1 MIRARV
7 DFWNSFSLA
16 HRTVTQRSILVVS
29 SCVWKIKALRSVRGT
44 GWAAGLF
51 EPSVI
56 LVCRVSSESMIS

>member
-7 DFWNSFSLA
+7 DFWKSFSLA
-16 HRTVTQRSILVVS
+16 HRTATQRSILAVS
-29 SCVWKIKALRSVRGT
+29 SCVWKIEALRSVGGT

-51 EPSVI
+51 KPSVI